1 MLPALGIGGE
11 VGQQLSYLVAAGV
24 ATANF
29 VLLILIGYAYNHPE
43 KTKALLQPDPRTRR
57 APRRP

>member
-1 MLPALGIGGE
+1 MVPALGIGGE

-29 VLLILIGYAYNHPE
+29 VLLILIGYAYNH
-43 KTKALLQPDPRTRR
+43 KAQTRAFFERIRGRRRT
-57 APRRP
+57 AA